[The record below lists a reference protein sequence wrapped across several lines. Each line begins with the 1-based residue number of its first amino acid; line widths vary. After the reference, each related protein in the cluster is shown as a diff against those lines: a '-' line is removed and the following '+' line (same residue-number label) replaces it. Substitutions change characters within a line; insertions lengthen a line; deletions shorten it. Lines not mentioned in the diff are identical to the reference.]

1 MKALVVGAGAWG
13 TTFAQVLADAGHEA
27 VVWTTQDAVAAEIN
41 SCHTNEG
48 AVGADIVLPSAVTA
62 TTDLAAHLPTA
73 ELVVVALPSQVVRD
87 ALAPY
92 ADSVNPDAVVVSLM
106 KGVELAT
113 LEVMSQVLAEIWAL
127 PPERIAV
134 VSGPNLAGEIARR
147 QPTTTVVACAEESVA
162 QRVAEAIASPYFRV
176 FTSTDV
182 IGLEIGGAVKN
193 VIALAVGIAEGMG
206 YGYNM
211 IASIMTR
218 GLSEG
223 TRIGVALGAERETFL
238 GLAGVGDLV
247 ATCSSPSSRN
257 HRLGSYIGQG
267 LSLAEAIEAT
277 GATAEGAKSCGPI
290 LDLARRHGVKA
301 SVIGAVVAVVHEGRD
316 PAQVV
321 LELHDRPPRAE
332 D

>member
-1 MKALVVGAGAWG
+1 VRAVVIGSGAWG
-13 TTFAQVLADAGHEA
+13 TTFAQVLADAGNDV
-27 VVWTTQDAVAAEIN
+27 VVWTTQEAVAEEIN
-41 SCHTNEG
+41 TRHTNG
-48 AVGADIVLPSAVTA
+48 RHLPDGTVLPETLAAS
-62 TTDLAAHLPTA
+62 TDLARLLPTA
-73 ELVVVALPSQVVRD
+73 EVVVVALPSQVVRD
-87 ALAPY
+87 VLTPY
-92 ADSVNPDAVVVSLM
+92 AGLVAPEAVVVSLM
-106 KGVELAT
+106 KGVELST
-113 LEVMSQVLAEIWAL
+113 LEVMSQVLMEIWDLA
-127 PPERIAV
+127 PERMAV

-147 QPTTTVVACAEESVA
+147 EPTTTVVACRDDAVA
-162 QRVAEAIASPYFRV
+162 HRIAEAIATPYFRV

-211 IASIMTR
+211 VASIMTR

-223 TRIGVALGAERETFL
+223 TRIGLAIGAERETFL

-257 HRLGSYIGQG
+257 HRLGSYIGKG
-267 LSLAEAIEAT
+267 LTLAEAVEAT
-277 GATAEGAKSCGPI
+277 GATAEGAKSCRPI
-290 LDLARRHGVKA
+290 LELARRHGVKA
-301 SVIGAVVAVVHEGRD
+301 SVIAAVVAVVHEGRD

-321 LELHDRPPRAE
+321 RELHDRPPRAE

>member
-1 MKALVVGAGAWG
+1 MKALVIGAGAWG

-27 VVWTTQDAVAAEIN
+27 VVWTTHEPVAEEIN
-41 SCHTNEG
+41 TQHTNSR
-48 AVGADIVLPSAVTA
+48 AIAADVVLPSAVTA
-62 TTDLAAHLPTA
+62 TTDLAAHLAQA
-73 ELVVVALPSQVVRD
+73 ELIVVALPSQVVREV
-87 ALAPY
+87 LTPY
-92 ADSVNPDAVVVSLM
+92 RDVVNPAATVVSLM

-113 LEVMSQVLAEIWAL
+113 LELASQVLAEIWSL
-127 PPERIAV
+127 PPDRVAV

-147 QPTTTVVACAEESVA
+147 EPTTTVVACTDESVA
-162 QRVAEAIASPYFRV
+162 QRVAETIATPYFRV

-182 IGLEIGGAVKN
+182 IGLEVGGAVKN

-211 IASIMTR
+211 VASIMTR

-238 GLAGVGDLV
+238 GLAGVGDLI

-257 HRLGSYIGQG
+257 HRLGSYIGKG

-290 LDLARRHGVKA
+290 LELARRHGVKA
-301 SVIGAVVAVVHEGRD
+301 SVIGAVVGVVHEGRN
-316 PAQVV
+316 PAEV
-321 LELHDRPPRAE
+321 LRQLQDRPPRAE